1 MHRPEFLSIKLLWY
15 RLSLRLKLLFF
26 FVIIVLAV
34 TVIGLYSYTVAYRY
48 TDEFQKT
55 LQSHYRINTFLLEL
69 RKDYESL
76 NTIMKSSLPVD
87 FEAVRD
93 RQEKLN
99 VQLDWINRESNT
111 SQQAYFQI
119 NALRNALGVYIQ
131 KSNESI
137 EEFAGGGR
145 DYFQEYYMAQRIYFY
160 MEKYLSDLQQIR
172 LSEGWLYYYNLSRRS
187 ETTRWLVITIIA
199 CVALISLR
207 FTFVFSRHFTAPIHT
222 LAEFSRRIA
231 AGELDVPLIND
242 PSHQKDE
249 IGVLTDS
256 FNAMSLSIRTL
267 VEDLR
272 EKSNLEK
279 KLHEEELERESTLRA
294 LREAQLISLQTQI
307 KPHFLFN
314 TLNVIA
320 RQAQLEKADQSE
332 ALIRSLANLFRYN
345 LVSHQQTVSL
355 DQELAIIG
363 EYIELQ
369 KKRFGERIG
378 YRLNCTV
385 NAQDILIPPLIIQP
399 FVENSVCHGL
409 EPKVEGGIVIVDIK
423 VRNGRHIIRILDT
436 GIGMDAETKASLTE
450 NRSDLMEGY
459 THGIGIR
466 NVLKRLNLYYSG
478 EERSVMYSKQGRGTL
493 TVLSIPSDRKA

>member
-1 MHRPEFLSIKLLWY
+1 MFPSIKSLWY
-15 RLSLRLKLLFF
+15 RLSLRAKLLIF
-26 FVIIVLAV
+26 FVVIVLAV

-55 LQSHYRINTFLLEL
+55 LQSHYRINTFLLAL
-69 RKDYESL
+69 RKDYEQL
-76 NTIMKSSLPVD
+76 NTSMKSTLPID
-87 FEAVRD
+87 FTAVQES
-93 RQEKLN
+93 QEKLN
-99 VQLDWINRESNT
+99 VLLDWINRESNT

-137 EEFAGGGR
+137 KEYTQGGK
-145 DYFQEYYMAQRIYFY
+145 DYFPEYYMAQRIYFY

-172 LSEGWLYYYNLSRRS
+172 LSEGWLYYYSLSRRS
-187 ETTRWLVITIIA
+187 ETTRWLVIGIIA
-199 CVALISLR
+199 FVALLSLR

-231 AGELDVPLIND
+231 AGELDLPLINA
-242 PSHQKDE
+242 PSHQSDE

-256 FNAMSLSIRTL
+256 FNVMSQSIRTL
-267 VEDLR
+267 VENLT
-272 EKSNLEK
+272 EKSVLEK
-279 KLHEEELERESTLRA
+279 QLHEEELEKESTLRA

-320 RQAQLEKADQSE
+320 RQAQLEKAEQSE

-369 KKRFGERIG
+369 KKRFGERIQ
-378 YRLNCTV
+378 YRLNCAV
-385 NAQDILIPPLIIQP
+385 NPSDIFLPPLILQP

-409 EPKVEGGIVIVDIK
+409 EPKIEGGIVRVDIK
-423 VRNGRHIIRILDT
+423 ERNGRYVIRIVDT
-436 GIGMDAETKASLTE
+436 GIGMDKETKLKLVASG
-450 NRSDLMEGY
+450 SDLMEGF
-459 THGIGIR
+459 THGISIR

-478 EERSVMYSKQGRGTL
+478 EERAALYSKPGRGSL
-493 TVLSIPSDRKA
+493 TVISIPSIRKV